1 MEMDIN
7 QKFNLRS
14 GKFQEI
20 YGYGALLEMYII
32 GIMNFLVDVG
42 FVKQEDLS
50 MIIMKEM
57 DRFETSIRAQRESAA
72 KSQINSDTPTSQF
85 TTTAPKEE
93 KQSFTDFI
101 KKEKGESKDEK
112 IAQT

>member
-1 MEMDIN
+1 MEIN
-7 QKFNLRS
+7 QQFNLRS

-42 FVKQEDLS
+42 FIKQEDLS

-57 DRFETSIRAQRESAA
+57 DRFENGIRAKKEAA
-72 KSQINSDTPTSQF
+72 ANAAIPGATPTAQF

-93 KQSFTDFI
+93 KQSFADFI
-101 KKEKGESKDEK
+101 KKEKGESNDEETTK
-112 IAQT
+112 A